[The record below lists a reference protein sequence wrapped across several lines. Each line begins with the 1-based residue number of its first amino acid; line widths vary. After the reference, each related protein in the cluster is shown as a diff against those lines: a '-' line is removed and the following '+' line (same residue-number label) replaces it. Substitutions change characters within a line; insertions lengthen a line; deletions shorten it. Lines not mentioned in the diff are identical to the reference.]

1 MHTSNHYIVQLE
13 LAQYCC
19 LVAKSCLTLVTPWT
33 IGRPPHSSVHGIS
46 QARILEQ
53 VAISFS
59 RGSSTPRYRNC
70 LFCVSCTVGR
80 FFTDELPGP
89 FTIICQLYLN
99 KAGKKVMLVCRQEL
113 NKFVKQSPQNQIT
126 SCIFQSNKRKGKIT
140 PLW

>member
-99 KAGKKVMLVCRQEL
+99 KAGKKVMQYVDKNSISLL
-113 NKFVKQSPQNQIT
+113 NSHLRIKLQAVFFNQI
-126 SCIFQSNKRKGKIT
+126 KEREK
-140 PLW
+140 